1 MSSCHLLV
9 CDRSELTSVDS
20 LTTPVKSYVVAGCR
34 LALSTPS
41 AGTTTLRATRYRE
54 GRALC
59 DPQIRLSGLDLYT
72 PQPLF
77 GPKDC
82 RVYPTFHNTAGCRER
97 VIMPAVQLCLRIY
110 LQDSINV
117 KCYEM
122 TTMHHMV
129 ATQSKC

>member
-9 CDRSELTSVDS
+9 RDRSELTSVDS

-41 AGTTTLRATRYRE
+41 AGTTTLRATRYCE

-82 RVYPTFHNTAGCRER
+82 RVYPTFHNTARCPER
-97 VIMPAVQLCLRIY
+97 RAVKNRNFFQYPWRCHYASSTAVSENLF
-110 LQDSINV
+110 
-117 KCYEM
+117 
-122 TTMHHMV
+122 TG
-129 ATQSKC
+129 